1 MSLLEPV
8 IDLGLGSVID
18 VVILVVPAKSIP
30 RVNISNFQGTELDKK
45 KYERAFFK
53 GKKLFK
59 VLTVS
64 KLGVSNPKIPQ
75 RYKQIFCWKPNY
87 IQPKL

>member
-30 RVNISNFQGTELDKK
+30 RVNISNFQGTELDEKK
-45 KYERAFFK
+45 HERAVIE
-53 GKKLFK
+53 GKNNFRPL
-59 VLTVS
+59 
-64 KLGVSNPKIPQ
+64 
-75 RYKQIFCWKPNY
+75 
-87 IQPKL
+87 IQ

>member
-45 KYERAFFK
+45 KHERAVIERKNNFRP
-53 GKKLFK
+53 L
-59 VLTVS
+59 
-64 KLGVSNPKIPQ
+64 
-75 RYKQIFCWKPNY
+75 
-87 IQPKL
+87 IQ

>member
-30 RVNISNFQGTELDKK
+30 RVNISNFQGTELDIKSMK
-45 KYERAFFK
+45 EQLLR
-53 GKKLFK
+53 GK
-59 VLTVS
+59 TI
-64 KLGVSNPKIPQ
+64 LGPYLVQ
-75 RYKQIFCWKPNY
+75 
-87 IQPKL
+87 

>member
-30 RVNISNFQGTELDKK
+30 RVNISNIQGTELDKK
-45 KYERAFFK
+45 KSERAVFE
-53 GKKLFK
+53 GEKKYF
-59 VLTVS
+59 
-64 KLGVSNPKIPQ
+64 
-75 RYKQIFCWKPNY
+75 
-87 IQPKL
+87 

>member
-30 RVNISNFQGTELDKK
+30 RVNISNFQGTELKKDKH
-45 KYERAFFK
+45 ERAVFER
-53 GKKLFK
+53 KKL
-59 VLTVS
+59 
-64 KLGVSNPKIPQ
+64 
-75 RYKQIFCWKPNY
+75 Y
-87 IQPKL
+87 

>member
-1 MSLLEPV
+1 MFWIFYGIFKNVANPNRLTQDSLSLLEPV

-45 KYERAFFK
+45 KHERAVVE
-53 GKKLFK
+53 GK
-59 VLTVS
+59 
-64 KLGVSNPKIPQ
+64 
-75 RYKQIFCWKPNY
+75 NY
-87 IQPKL
+87 FRSLIQ

>member
-45 KYERAFFK
+45 KLQRAVFEGKNYFRPFF
-53 GKKLFK
+53 
-59 VLTVS
+59 
-64 KLGVSNPKIPQ
+64 
-75 RYKQIFCWKPNY
+75 
-87 IQPKL
+87 

>member
-30 RVNISNFQGTELDKK
+30 RVNISNYQGTELDIKSK
-45 KYERAFFK
+45 HERAVVE
-53 GKKLFK
+53 GK
-59 VLTVS
+59 
-64 KLGVSNPKIPQ
+64 
-75 RYKQIFCWKPNY
+75 NY
-87 IQPKL
+87 FRSLIQ